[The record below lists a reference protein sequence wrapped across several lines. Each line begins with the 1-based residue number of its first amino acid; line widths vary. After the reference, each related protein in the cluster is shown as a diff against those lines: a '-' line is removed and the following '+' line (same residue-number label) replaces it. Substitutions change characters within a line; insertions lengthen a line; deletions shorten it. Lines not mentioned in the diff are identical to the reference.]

1 MKPISQGALGENP
14 PRSHRSDHGPHRST
28 ILLLHTKSLRIIE
41 TSIFSEGTS
50 SRHSVFRNPSKSQL
64 FAFFF
69 LFHTACL
76 GLLNAEFP
84 LNRTAN
90 NKNIPK
96 TFSIP
101 KSMVLRLKFPKLKS
115 SLPCLAMINHPPWNV
130 VVKHPTLRQSSNQFV
145 NLRHT
150 DVLNQHFRTKV
161 LASRIFLPSK
171 KSSRATW
178 AVRPRVMAGVGQ
190 ELALA
195 PPRRDVT
202 CNSRSNRVR
211 CWLKWLQ
218 PRKLTFGFP
227 EVALRWRWK
236 ESNKKGMLEESC
248 GLYIVV

>member
-84 LNRTAN
+84 FNRTAN

-101 KSMVLRLKFPKLKS
+101 K
-115 SLPCLAMINHPPWNV
+115 
-130 VVKHPTLRQSSNQFV
+130 KHGVAAEISQVEELITMFSNDQPPTLKCR
-145 NLRHT
+145 
-150 DVLNQHFRTKV
+150 
-161 LASRIFLPSK
+161 
-171 KSSRATW
+171 
-178 AVRPRVMAGVGQ
+178 G
-190 ELALA
+190 
-195 PPRRDVT
+195 
-202 CNSRSNRVR
+202 
-211 CWLKWLQ
+211 
-218 PRKLTFGFP
+218 
-227 EVALRWRWK
+227 
-236 ESNKKGMLEESC
+236 
-248 GLYIVV
+248 